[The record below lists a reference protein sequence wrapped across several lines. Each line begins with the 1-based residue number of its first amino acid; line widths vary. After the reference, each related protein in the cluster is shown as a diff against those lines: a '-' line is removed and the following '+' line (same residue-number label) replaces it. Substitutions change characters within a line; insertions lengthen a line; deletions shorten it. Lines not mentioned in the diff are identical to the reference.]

1 MSDQQTGGTCKPTE
15 ELPSLTE
22 GGFNTRAFNKELM
35 TLLNCH
41 SVDNQVG
48 LPDYILADH
57 ISRCLYS
64 LGIVLREI
72 NWHQQR
78 DQNHE

>member
-1 MSDQQTGGTCKPTE
+1 MSDQQTGGICKPTE

-22 GGFNTRAFNKELM
+22 GGFNTRAFNKELIN
-35 TLLNCH
+35 LLNCH

-48 LPDYILADH
+48 LPDFILAGH

-64 LGIVLREI
+64 LGVVLRES
-72 NWHQQR
+72 NQQR